1 MSNLKEGIRI
11 VCDGTSK
18 GTRVIDLATNE
29 PISNVISVG
38 IDIDTCGVRATLT
51 LAVTEVDITVPPTPP
66 STEHETTR
74 DITI

>member
-1 MSNLKEGIRI
+1 MSNLEKGIRI

-18 GTRVIDLATNE
+18 GTQVIDLATNE

-38 IDIDTCGVRATLT
+38 IDIDTFGVQATLT
-51 LAVTEVDITVPPTPP
+51 LSVTEVDITVPPTTP

-74 DITI
+74 DIII